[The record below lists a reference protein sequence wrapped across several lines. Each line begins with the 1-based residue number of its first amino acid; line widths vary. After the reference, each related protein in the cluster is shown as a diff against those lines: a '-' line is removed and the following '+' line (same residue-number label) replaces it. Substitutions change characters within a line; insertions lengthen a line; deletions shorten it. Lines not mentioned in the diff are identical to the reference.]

1 MTDNIKKKKKRR
13 KVKKKIK
20 RPQKQFNLQNYRLGI
35 FGLLAVVILAVV
47 IGVVVHF
54 ASNGS
59 DDVVAEVENI
69 SVEQSVDSDMS
80 ANGGLINDISV
91 DSTSEDV
98 AEVEEPEITP
108 EEPEEPD
115 TPEVAKAKERIA
127 DSNALIKA
135 WEGTWLQKIDISGD
149 TCDYLTLD
157 ECEIMAEDT
166 SKVKI
171 SGVIKGIPNADSDDL
186 YLFALSTY
194 ENSIPEGA
202 EPVDT
207 VRLKKTEPRF
217 SMYASLNHRQAG
229 SRLFKKFVVAAKRN
243 GRYQILGTS
252 RYVTNP
258 EAICKTRAYKKAASV
273 KGLIVDPSK
282 LHSGELED
290 LGVKQGAY
298 NIPLGYIMGGTTF
311 AGRPTIGYEY
321 GGKTYAFNGQAV
333 AEFDMVFEA
342 LSAKGIQVTAVILN
356 NSNGA
361 YPELIHP
368 KSRGGGCPYY
378 MFNGSDADGVN
389 AMAAAATFLAERYS
403 GAHGTIS
410 NWIIANEI
418 NATKEWNYYPS
429 TDHYTYSDEYA
440 KGFRVFYNAI
450 KSVNGDAKIYM
461 PLDQTWNR
469 NLNNGDH
476 DGRDVLDD
484 FNNIISSKGNI
495 SWDLAFHSYPVPLTN
510 AAFWNTGSFK
520 KYTTQSVDTPMVA
533 MHNVNIVTDYVSSG
547 RFAKPDGSPRDVF
560 ISEVG
565 FTSTSGEGTQAAA
578 IAYAYYICQKNPRIN
593 GLIINRQTDSGVE
606 IAQGLAVGLTHPN
619 GAHKQAYNVYKHLDM
634 ADSQEV
640 TQFALGI
647 IGADS
652 WSSIVRYW

>member
-1 MTDNIKKKKKRR
+1 MKDNVKPKRKR
-13 KVKKKIK
+13 KKIDRK
-20 RPQKQFNLQNYRLGI
+20 KQLRIRIAALIVAVTAVLITGI
-35 FGLLAVVILAVV
+35 TLIVSHIGNKEESDLA
-47 IGVVVHF
+47 GVVVET
-54 ASNGS
+54 STTEG
-59 DDVVAEVENI
+59 VVIEKEAEDKEVPAQEEEVI
-69 SVEQSVDSDMS
+69 Q
-80 ANGGLINDISV
+80 LP
-91 DSTSEDV
+91 ED
-98 AEVEEPEITP
+98 AFNAGTEELER
-108 EEPEEPD
+108 
-115 TPEVAKAKERIA
+115 AKKRIA
-127 DSNALIKA
+127 SAEALEQA
-135 WEGTWLQKIDISGD
+135 WENTWLKKIDISGD
-149 TCDYLTLD
+149 TCNYLTLD
-157 ECEIMAEDT
+157 ECVIMEGDT
-166 SKVKI
+166 STVKV
-171 SGVIKGIPNADSDDL
+171 SGVIEGIPDADSDDL
-186 YLFALSTY
+186 YLFALNTY

-202 EPVDT
+202 EPIDT
-207 VRLKKTEPRF
+207 KRIEKTEPRF
-217 SMYASLNHRQAG
+217 SMYASLNYRQAG

-252 RYVTNP
+252 RYITNP
-258 EAICKTRAYKKAASV
+258 EAICKVNAYKQAASV
-273 KGLIVDPSK
+273 KGLIIDPGK
-282 LHSGELED
+282 INSGELED

-298 NIPLGYIMGGTTF
+298 NIPLGYIMGGTSF
-311 AGRPTIGYEY
+311 AGRPTIYYDY

-333 AEFDMVFEA
+333 AEFDMVFSS

-368 KSRGGGCPYY
+368 NSRGGSCPYY

-389 AMAAAATFLAERYS
+389 AMAAAASFLAERYS

-450 KSVNGDAKIYM
+450 KSVNGSAKIYM

-469 NLNNGDH
+469 NLNNGDY
-476 DGRDVLDD
+476 DGRDILDD
-484 FNNIISSKGNI
+484 FNSIISSKGNI
-495 SWDLAFHSYPVPLTN
+495 GWDLAYHSYPVPLTN

-533 MHNVNIVTDYVSSG
+533 MHNVNIVTDYISG
-547 RFAKPDGSPRDVF
+547 SRFLKPDGSFRNVF

-565 FTSTSGEGTQAAA
+565 FTSTSGEGVQAAA
-578 IAYAYYICQKNPRIN
+578 LAYAYYICEKNPRIN
-593 GLIINRQTDSGVE
+593 GLIINRHTDSGVE
-606 IAQGLAVGLTHPN
+606 VAQGLAVGLTTA
-619 GAHKQAYNVYKHLDM
+619 GGGHKQAYNVYKHLDM

-640 TQFALGI
+640 TQSLLGI

-652 WSSIVRYW
+652 WASIVKYW